1 MAVDVARKRE
11 ELLVLR
17 ERILRAAND
26 LAADD
31 EGHGEI
37 NSAAGDQHLADHA
50 SDLVDLEVDL
60 SLEENAGNVI
70 AEIDDALERI
80 DNGTYGTCAA
90 CGAPIPEERLDAV
103 PYATLCLDDKRRE
116 EHA

>member
-1 MAVDVARKRE
+1 MAVDVARKRD

-31 EGHGEI
+31 EGHGEM

-50 SDLVDLEVDL
+50 SDLVDLEVDF

-70 AEIDDALERI
+70 AEIDDALGRI
-80 DNGTYGTCAA
+80 ENGTYGTCAV

-103 PYATLCLDDKRRE
+103 PYATLCLDDKRRQ

>member
-1 MAVDVARKRE
+1 VMAVDVARKRE

-70 AEIDDALERI
+70 ADPTELAFAKSTGTNCSESLLAAYRVSLEVPVKLP
-80 DNGTYGTCAA
+80 TM
-90 CGAPIPEERLDAV
+90 RL
-103 PYATLCLDDKRRE
+103 L
-116 EHA
+116 